1 MKKKVNF
8 HQYRLIKNGKWENVM
23 LSEQIINFIKE
34 RNWEQFHSPKNL
46 AIAIGAEV
54 GELLEC
60 FQWKTDEEITD
71 MVEQENTQEVADEI
85 ADIYM
90 YLVSLS
96 NSMNISLENAI
107 YNKLEKNRH
116 KYPVEKSFG
125 NAKKYTEL

>member
-1 MKKKVNF
+1 MIND
-8 HQYRLIKNGKWENVM
+8 
-23 LSEQIINFIKE
+23 QIIRFIKE

-60 FQWKTDEEITD
+60 FQWKTDGEIMS
-71 MVEQENTQEVADEI
+71 MVEREDTQQAADEI

-90 YLVSLS
+90 YLVSLC
-96 NSMNISLENAI
+96 NSMNIDLENAVH
-107 YNKLEKNRH
+107 NKLEKNRL

-125 NAKKYTEL
+125 SSKKYTEL

>member
-1 MKKKVNF
+1 M
-8 HQYRLIKNGKWENVM
+8 ENDP
-23 LSEQIINFIKE
+23 IINFIKE

-60 FQWKTDEEITD
+60 FQWKTDEEID
-71 MVEQENTQEVADEI
+71 RMVEQGDTQRIADEI
-85 ADIYM
+85 ADVYM

-96 NSMNISLENAI
+96 HGMNIDFECAVQ
-107 YNKLEKNRH
+107 NKLEKNSQ

-125 NAKKYTEL
+125 SAKKYTEL